1 MNTLPTTE
9 ERLWAVLSHLS
20 AIAFGMGIL
29 LPIIG
34 WSEQRRKS
42 KYASFQCLQALGY
55 QSLGYTVWVL
65 FSAFVM
71 IVFVIIMMVAIDTGE
86 KSGGNTNSLLRI
98 WMTVFEAIIV
108 GSFAIYFL
116 PPLIAAISCALG
128 KDFRYPILGNRL
140 TKYLGYQQT
149 DNVSTLLIQEH
160 EEHWIVAMVHFSIFI
175 IFWGMLAPLTTW
187 VLHSKRSS
195 FLRFQSI
202 QMLIYQ
208 AGVTILYLGTIFL
221 YFMSIMIV
229 LLLVMTGWTGNVRID
244 SPMGLVGIIFL
255 GISLLVLFIIIL
267 FVPLLHILGQWAGY
281 RVLKGDN
288 YHYPLI
294 GTLIERW
301 ITNKTPV
308 AGDGDLRLQVP
319 EGKPS

>member
-98 WMTVFEAIIV
+98 WMTVFEAIIF
-108 GSFAIYFL
+108 GSFAFYFL

-160 EEHWIVAMVHFSIFI
+160 EEHWIVAMVHFSILI

-202 QMLIYQ
+202 QTLIYQ